1 MTRLILL
8 AFLLAGCATAAPPTP
23 RAVPD
28 TAGVGSA
35 PETVDTLS
43 GDITFAMIGGTAT
56 WYCGNGSP
64 CTAGYGPA
72 DMVAAIDPS
81 TGIGKGARLIV
92 HHGNRHVT
100 VQVVDACQCKGSR
113 VIDLTSG
120 AFSRLAPLSRGVID
134 VAIEVVDRTPVAAGR
149 MTLPPTS
156 TETKP

>member
-8 AFLLAGCATAAPPTP
+8 AFLVVGCSTAAHEPTP

-43 GDITFAMIGGTAT
+43 GEQSSIESGVASWF
-56 WYCGNGSP
+56 NS
-64 CTAGYGPA
+64 YGPGLY
-72 DMVAAIDPS
+72 AAVNSYRFGDPRYNVRVCLQDGS
-81 TGIGKGARLIV
+81 KCVTVVVRDYCQCP
-92 HHGNRHVT
+92 GNRI
-100 VQVVDACQCKGSR
+100 
-113 VIDLTSG
+113 IDLSRD
-120 AFSRLAPLSRGVID
+120 AFSRLADPSVGLVPVTVSP
-134 VAIEVVDRTPVAAGR
+134 ADRTPVAAGR